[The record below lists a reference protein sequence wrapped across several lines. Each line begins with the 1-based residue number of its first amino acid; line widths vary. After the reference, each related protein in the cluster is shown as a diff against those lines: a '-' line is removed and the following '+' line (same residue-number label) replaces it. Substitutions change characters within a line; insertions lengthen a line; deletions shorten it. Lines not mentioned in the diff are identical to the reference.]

1 MTSTVGVKLIV
12 SPSMTEQELIDN
24 LSELSTYQWKAL
36 SVKMTRFYRKGLDD
50 TEFMPEALQES
61 MDLVE
66 DEGAWRRIRQRVNI
80 RRKRIREA
88 VQSER
93 RNRQKLK
100 RTAYM
105 REYMA
110 MYRKR
115 LK

>member
-1 MTSTVGVKLIV
+1 MTSTVGAELTH
-12 SPSMTEQELIDN
+12 SPSMTEQELIDS

-36 SVKMTRFYRKGLDD
+36 STKMTRYYRKGLDETD
-50 TEFMPEALQES
+50 FLPEAIQDG
-61 MDLVE
+61 MDLIE
-66 DEGAWRRIRQRVNI
+66 DEGDWRRIRQRVNL
-80 RRKRIREA
+80 RRKHIREA

-100 RTAYM
+100 RAAYM